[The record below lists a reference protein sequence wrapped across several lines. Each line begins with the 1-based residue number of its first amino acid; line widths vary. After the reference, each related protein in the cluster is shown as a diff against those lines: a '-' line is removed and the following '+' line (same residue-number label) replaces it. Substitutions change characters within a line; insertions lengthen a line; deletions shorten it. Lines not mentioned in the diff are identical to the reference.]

1 MAGCGLPLQLST
13 VHYLAQPLLSAC
25 LSSIQPVRL
34 ECWVRC
40 FIQCHPKMKSK
51 YTWKYNYQ
59 CVKCEDS
66 QLIKDWFKRVKEI
79 IKKYRIVPEDI
90 YNVDKTGF

>member
-1 MAGCGLPLQLST
+1 
-13 VHYLAQPLLSAC
+13 
-25 LSSIQPVRL
+25 
-34 ECWVRC
+34 
-40 FIQCHPKMKSK
+40 MKSK